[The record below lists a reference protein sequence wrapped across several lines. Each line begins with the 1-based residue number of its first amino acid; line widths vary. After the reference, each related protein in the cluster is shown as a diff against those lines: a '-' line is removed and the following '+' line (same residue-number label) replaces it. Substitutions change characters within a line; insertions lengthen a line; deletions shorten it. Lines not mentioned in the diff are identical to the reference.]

1 MPPTAS
7 AKVAS
12 ELRSELF
19 ARRSV
24 HLECVAVHGISP
36 NATAKCCHSSS
47 LRNKRVKMDDAFLYG
62 AFI

>member
-24 HLECVAVHGISP
+24 YLECVAVHGISP
-36 NATAKCCHSSS
+36 NATAKCCHSRT
-47 LRNKRVKMDDAFLYG
+47 LRNNA
-62 AFI
+62 

>member
-12 ELRSELF
+12 ELRSEVF

-36 NATAKCCHSSS
+36 NATAKCCHSRT
-47 LRNKRVKMDDAFLYG
+47 LRNKRIKMDDAFLYG